1 MPLQGQTYIMINIS
15 QAHAHTYTLAL
26 KHSHMYIF
34 IYTRNT
40 KCREGR
46 LGTVDLL
53 IKVLV
58 L

>member
-1 MPLQGQTYIMINIS
+1 MPLQGQAYITFNIS
-15 QAHAHTYTLAL
+15 HAHIHTYTLTL

-40 KCREGR
+40 KCKEGR